1 MEIREV
7 KRLVYTGES
16 TTVEFKRK
24 VKFPEKIVREI
35 VAFANTKGGHLFIGV
50 DDDGSIPG
58 VKFADEEDY
67 LMQKAISELCR
78 PKIEFKS
85 EIIPLNEKFSVI
97 HYYIFESR
105 IKPHFAFLKKEHRI
119 GKAFVR
125 INDRS
130 VQASKEIRR
139 ILKQKN
145 YINGRA
151 FEYGEKEKILLNFL
165 GKNERIT
172 LKQFKELT
180 DLPYRKASDILV
192 SLAVSNVIK
201 IIPGEGEDWFEFAE

>member
-1 MEIREV
+1 MDLREV
-7 KRLVYTGES
+7 RRLVFEGES
-16 TTVEFKRK
+16 TRVEFKRK
-24 VKFPEKIVREI
+24 VKFPEKIIREI
-35 VAFANTKGGHLFIGV
+35 VAFANTEGGHLFIGV

-58 VKFADEEDY
+58 VKFAEEEDY
-67 LMQKAISELCR
+67 LMQKSIAELCR
-78 PKIEFKS
+78 PGVRFDS
-85 EIIPLNEKFSVI
+85 EIIPLNDTYSVI
-97 HYYIFESR
+97 HYHIYESEK
-105 IKPHFAFLKKEHRI
+105 KPHYAFLKKQHRY

-130 VQASKEIRR
+130 VQASNEIRR

-145 YINGRA
+145 LA
-151 FEYGEKEKILLNFL
+151 DSFPFEYGEKERMLLNFL

-201 IIPGEGEDWFEFAE
+201 IIPGEGEDWFEFVE